1 MNFVKKSDA
10 KNNIYVSGDTSQ
22 HSLGRVD
29 RLYEKGFSKIK
40 PRSTKEDPKPF
51 IEDCYAEHSLSG
63 VSILRIA
70 TSVSLDFVQSGRAGN
85 PYAFN
90 QNTPRCV
97 YIG

>member
-10 KNNIYVSGDTSQ
+10 RNNIYVSGDTSQ
-22 HSLGRVD
+22 HSFGRVD
-29 RLYEKGFSKIK
+29 RPYEKGFSKIK
-40 PRSTKEDPKPF
+40 PWSTKEDPKPF

-63 VSILRIA
+63 VSIPRIA
-70 TSVSLDFVQSGRAGN
+70 TSASSEYVQSGRAETPG
-85 PYAFN
+85 AFN